1 MKNLKFLA
9 VFVIMIC
16 LFLVGCGKKEDLSKY
31 AGTYEG
37 QYVKFVG
44 DLTQEDTEKET
55 EPFELVLKDDGTG
68 THSRDGLEIKVTW
81 NVKDN
86 KINMKETFMGMTIDY
101 TGTLDGSKLVLYN
114 GDETDP
120 FTAQY
125 VYEKK

>member
-1 MKNLKFLA
+1 MKSFKILA

-16 LFLVGCGKKEDLSKY
+16 LFLVGCGKKEYLSKY

-37 QYVKFVG
+37 QYTKFIG
-44 DLTQEDTEKET
+44 DADDAIDEEEFK
-55 EPFELVLKDDGTG
+55 LVLESNGTG
-68 THSRDGLEIKVTW
+68 THYRNSLEISVTW
-81 NVKDN
+81 SVKDN
-86 KINMKETFMGMTIDY
+86 KINMTEKYMGMTIDY
-101 TGTLDGSKLVLYN
+101 TGTLDGNKLVLYN